1 MRAIILLPLALAACQ
16 QASNGTGETAGENTA
31 NAVEAVGYSNLQRR
45 VVELPQ
51 AQQQVVFL
59 RAIRDG
65 NAPCQG
71 VTEAHRQP
79 DQDGNPVFV
88 ALCTD
93 GPAYAIAVNRAGVAQ
108 VTRVSPDRR

>member
-1 MRAIILLPLALAACQ
+1 MRAIILLPFALAACQ
-16 QASNGTGETAGENTA
+16 QTSDATGETAGENTA
-31 NAVEAVGYSNLQRR
+31 NAVEAVGDSELQRR

-51 AQQQVVFL
+51 AQQNGVFL

-71 VTEAHRQP
+71 VTESHRQP

-88 ALCTD
+88 ARCAD
-93 GPAYAIAVNRAGVAQ
+93 GPTYAIAVNRAGVAQ